1 MAYAKKLTKER
12 LIQEGFTEITKEGRL
27 FKGEQEVFPHWNG
40 KEGNSNRYLCIWLY
54 KRDSDGH
61 LIKGYDCIQRYTR
74 KDGTIKETNTWA
86 AKGET
91 FGLHRIMWAWH
102 HGEVPEGMVV
112 DHINNQHSR
121 IEDYHLDNL
130 QLLTPQQNLAKEKGE
145 STKQIKCKLDR
156 PRDYYEDKLAKYLAL
171 YEEAKKNHDEYGA
184 HKQRTN
190 VAQVRARLRYYDAH
204 REEAETLMAKKKE
217 YTEEEAARL
226 SAKKQ
231 SVKDRKLLEQYKL
244 MFKEAG
250 NKGMWKEMIK
260 VIKAWDSLT
269 DIQKNHVWEVLHKF
283 FRKEA

>member
-1 MAYAKKLTKER
+1 MAKNYASALTRDYLEY
-12 LIQEGFTEITKEGRL
+12 LGITEVSEDGTKIM
-27 FKGEQEVFPHWNG
+27 KGEQELTQHYDGHYKQITLYDPAVRKATPENLRNNSTGQLYFGVHRIVYCWYNRVIPAGMVIDHR
-40 KEGNSNRYLCIWLY
+40 NSN
-54 KRDSDGH
+54 K
-61 LIKGYDCIQRYTR
+61 
-74 KDGTIKETNTWA
+74 
-86 AKGET
+86 
-91 FGLHRIMWAWH
+91 
-102 HGEVPEGMVV
+102 
-112 DHINNQHSR
+112 
-121 IEDYHLDNL
+121 LDNRLENL
-130 QLLTPQQNLAKEKGE
+130 QLLTPQENINKERGE

-171 YEEAKKNHDEYGA
+171 YEEAKKNHDEYKA
-184 HKQRTN
+184 HKQRAN
-190 VAQVRARLRYYDAH
+190 LANIRARLRYYDAH